1 MKFAQLK
8 LNHLSAIKEKG
19 EESRLPLALNSLC
32 QGPAVLIVWSSRCL
46 THTGPELMCFPQT
59 PPFPDASPAFHV
71 NYYLSLGLC
80 WLFFFLVELR
90 GERNI
95 SYTMSLLKIKR
106 VKTIP
111 RESCASRKMRV
122 EAYFSGEEKNI
133 LSCVSCKQG
142 ILEKMQLN
150 TLFWNSWLALLTT
163 VAWQALYWLCSSLGR
178 QWAWDLP
185 GSVQLSPLPGRRTA
199 PFCPMSLTTYL
210 EWSRP
215 SLYSGLILSK
225 FKTVLQSS
233 RSLWQAKMQW
243 NSTPLSVNYQKSFNS
258 WHYYKLYTIMTGT
271 VGLSVF
277 LALHWSP
284 KQCRLVGEK
293 DLDALGGKLG
303 VYMGDLCWPQQP
315 VGL

>member
-1 MKFAQLK
+1 
-8 LNHLSAIKEKG
+8 
-19 EESRLPLALNSLC
+19 
-32 QGPAVLIVWSSRCL
+32 
-46 THTGPELMCFPQT
+46 
-59 PPFPDASPAFHV
+59 
-71 NYYLSLGLC
+71 
-80 WLFFFLVELR
+80 
-90 GERNI
+90 
-95 SYTMSLLKIKR
+95 MSLLKIKR

-111 RESCASRKMRV
+111 RESCASRKMRM

-133 LSCVSCKQG
+133 LSCVSCQQG
-142 ILEKMQLN
+142 ILKKMQLN

-163 VAWQALYWLCSSLGR
+163 VAWQAFYWLYSSLGR
-178 QWAWDLP
+178 QWAWDLS
-185 GSVQLSPLPGRRTA
+185 GSVQLSPLSGRRTA
-199 PFCPMSLTTYL
+199 PFCPMSLTPYL

-303 VYMGDLCWPQQP
+303 VYMGYLRWPQQP